1 MAVPVTRGP
10 LAAARL
16 LASLVATALLVVACG
31 GAAPSSAPSVAPTP
45 VVTPDVHL
53 PDPASAQQVFIGL
66 GRAGLK
72 ITPNTATAGPKDG
85 PVVTKI
91 FATYLGWPLDVT
103 EYRSTS
109 ALARALAWEAG
120 APPGRGEHPVALAGS
135 NILVTWGPAV
145 SGKKPARPD
154 VRQAVAL
161 RDLVSALDALLAPLQ
176 ARTIVAVSVS
186 APIASAPTSP
196 TTTAAPEATP
206 AP

>member
-10 LAAARL
+10 LPAARL

-31 GAAPSSAPSVAPTP
+31 SAAPSAAPSVAPTP

-109 ALARALAWEAG
+109 ALARTLAWEPG

-135 NILVTWGPAV
+135 NILITWGPTV
-145 SGKKPARPD
+145 SGQKPSKPD
-154 VRQAVAL
+154 MRQTVGL
-161 RDLVSALDALLAPLQ
+161 RDLVSALDDLLAPLQ

-196 TTTAAPEATP
+196 TTTAVPEATP